1 MIRWPGHI
9 KPGSVSNDIVSHLD
23 WLPTFAAMA
32 GEPDIKQKFLKGH
45 TIGAK
50 TFKVHIDGFNQL
62 DHITG
67 KAPSARSEERRV
79 GNECVSTCRSRWS
92 PDDSQ
97 KKTNKSNKI
106 RNK

>member
-67 KAPSARSEERRV
+67 KAPSARPGFMYWTDDAELACVRMANWQFVFMEPRCQDRKSV
-79 GNECVSTCRSRWS
+79 G
-92 PDDSQ
+92 
-97 KKTNKSNKI
+97 
-106 RNK
+106 